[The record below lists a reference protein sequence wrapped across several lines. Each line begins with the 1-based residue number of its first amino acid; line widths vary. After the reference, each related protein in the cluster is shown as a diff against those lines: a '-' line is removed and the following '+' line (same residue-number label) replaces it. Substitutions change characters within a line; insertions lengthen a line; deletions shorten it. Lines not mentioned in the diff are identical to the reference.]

1 MDKFGIFNLLN
12 SFLSQNPSSSSE
24 DTSASATE
32 SNPLGNLISGL
43 LTPST
48 QKSNPTKPSEKQ
60 PTSKKPL
67 PLQSSMLYT
76 MNSHDEFIKRV
87 AKNKQPI
94 QKNKPRP
101 F

>member
-32 SNPLGNLISGL
+32 SNPLGNLISSL

-48 QKSNPTKPSEKQ
+48 QKSPPAKPNEKQ

-76 MNSHDEFIKRV
+76 MNSHDKFVERV
-87 AKNKQPI
+87 TLNNK
-94 QKNKPRP
+94 KK
-101 F
+101 